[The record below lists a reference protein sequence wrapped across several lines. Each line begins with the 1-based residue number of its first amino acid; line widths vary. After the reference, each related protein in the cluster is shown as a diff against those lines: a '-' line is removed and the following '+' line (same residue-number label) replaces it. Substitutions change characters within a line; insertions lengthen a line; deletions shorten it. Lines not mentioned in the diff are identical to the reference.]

1 MTKLVEFEGDMIRL
15 TPDGEKLAA
24 ELRAGRITVDEFFD
38 KTIENMLDSG
48 LIEKC
53 GGGLQITEKGA
64 QVYRILNSQLGFG
77 GDDEDMCPICK
88 RPKRKDCD
96 ADGWLEAIGPKSDD
110 SYITCRPCPNKVSS

>member
-15 TPDGEKLAA
+15 TPDGVKLAA

-96 ADGWLEAIGPKSDD
+96 ADGWLEAIGPKSDG
-110 SYITCRPCPNKVSS
+110 SYITCRPCPNKEAS

>member
-15 TPDGEKLAA
+15 TPDGVKLAA

-96 ADGWLEAIGPKSDD
+96 ADGWPEAIGPKSDD